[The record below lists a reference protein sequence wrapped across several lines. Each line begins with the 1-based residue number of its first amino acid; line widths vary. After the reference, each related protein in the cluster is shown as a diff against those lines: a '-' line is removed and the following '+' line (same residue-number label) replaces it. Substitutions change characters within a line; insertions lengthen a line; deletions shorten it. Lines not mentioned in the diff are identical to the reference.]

1 MGDRLQSDDARSA
14 ASDEPGPNETPEKA
28 APRLLIMESD
38 ADLRRTLVETL
49 EMEGYA
55 TDSASSLEQALTRVD
70 EQTYG
75 LVLADLY
82 IGQSLPSFA
91 EMQVLRRR
99 IQPTPVGALT
109 TRPLAAEA
117 ARQMGV
123 AFVIEM
129 PFDIETL
136 SSAVAVALHTELS
149 AEQEEQAQ
157 VAQRYFA
164 ALEALEWATALA
176 LCSDEIEYYP
186 PRSFV
191 TAARQVRGKRQL
203 LAYIQATAATY
214 THVRFTDV
222 RAYASPKGLICPFTM
237 AWISSEDERRQV
249 AGRVYFRFTGTQI
262 SQLGVRVN
270 LARFRR
276 AEHQPHAG

>member
-1 MGDRLQSDDARSA
+1 MGDRPQSDDARSA

-28 APRLLIMESD
+28 ASRLLIVESD

-55 TDSASSLEQALTRVD
+55 PDAVSSLEQALARVD
-70 EQTYG
+70 EQAYG
-75 LVLADLY
+75 LVLTDLY
-82 IGQSLPSFA
+82 NGQSHPSFA

-117 ARQMGV
+117 VRQMGV

-129 PFDIETL
+129 PFDIEAL
-136 SSAVAVALHTELS
+136 SSAVAVALHTELT

-157 VAQRYFA
+157 VALRYFA
-164 ALEALEWATALA
+164 ALEALELATALA

-186 PRSFV
+186 PHSVV
-191 TAARQVRGKRQL
+191 TEARQVRGKRQL
-203 LAYIQATAATY
+203 LAYIQATAY
-214 THVRFTDV
+214 THARFTDV
-222 RAYASPKGLICPFTM
+222 RVYASPKGLICPFTM
-237 AWISSEDERRQV
+237 AWISPEDERRQV
-249 AGRVYFRFTGTQI
+249 AGRVYFRFTETQI

-270 LARFRR
+270 LARFQR
-276 AEHQPHAG
+276 AEHEPHAG

>member
-1 MGDRLQSDDARSA
+1 MGDRPQSDDARSA
-14 ASDEPGPNETPEKA
+14 ASDEPGPNGTPEKA
-28 APRLLIMESD
+28 APRLLIVESD

-55 TDSASSLEQALTRVD
+55 TDAVSSLEQALARMD
-70 EQTYG
+70 EQAYG

-109 TRPLAAEA
+109 TRSLAAET

-129 PFDIETL
+129 PFDIEAL
-136 SSAVAVALHTELS
+136 SSAVAVALHPELS

-157 VAQRYFA
+157 VARRYFA

-186 PRSFV
+186 PPHSFV
-191 TAARQVRGKRQL
+191 TEARQVRQVRGKRQL

-222 RAYASPKGLICPFTM
+222 RAYASPKGLICPFTL
-237 AWISSEDERRQV
+237 AWISPEGERRQV

-262 SQLGVRVN
+262 SQLGARSTSRM
-270 LARFRR
+270 LA
-276 AEHQPHAG
+276 E

>member
-1 MGDRLQSDDARSA
+1 MGDRPQSDDARSA

-28 APRLLIMESD
+28 ASRLLIVESD

-55 TDSASSLEQALTRVD
+55 PDAVSSLEQALARVD
-70 EQTYG
+70 EQAYG
-75 LVLADLY
+75 LVLTDLY
-82 IGQSLPSFA
+82 NGQSHPSFA

-129 PFDIETL
+129 PFDIEAL
-136 SSAVAVALHTELS
+136 SSAVAVA
-149 AEQEEQAQ
+149 QAQ
-157 VAQRYFA
+157 VALRYFA
-164 ALEALEWATALA
+164 ALEALELATALA

-186 PRSFV
+186 PPHSVV
-191 TAARQVRGKRQL
+191 TEARQVRGKRQL
-203 LAYIQATAATY
+203 LAYIQATAY
-214 THVRFTDV
+214 THARFTDV
-222 RAYASPKGLICPFTM
+222 RVYASPKGLICPFTM
-237 AWISSEDERRQV
+237 AWISPEDERRQV
-249 AGRVYFRFTGTQI
+249 AGRVYFRFTETQI

-270 LARFRR
+270 LARFQR
-276 AEHQPHAG
+276 AEHEPHAG